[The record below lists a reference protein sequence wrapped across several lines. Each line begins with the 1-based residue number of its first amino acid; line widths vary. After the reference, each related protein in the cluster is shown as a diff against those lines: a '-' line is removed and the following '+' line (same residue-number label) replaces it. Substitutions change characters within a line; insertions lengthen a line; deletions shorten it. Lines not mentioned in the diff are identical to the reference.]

1 MAIKL
6 LTDSTHLNRRLALVR
21 IGCDVP
27 MVGKKVVD
35 DSRLREILPTVRFLE
50 RKHARIILAGHLG
63 RPQGKAVSALSL
75 KPIGYALGKLLRHK
89 VKVMPLDNP
98 HAIRQ
103 VAKTNIVL
111 LENLRFNP
119 GEDKNDKIFAKTL
132 ANLADLYVNEAFS
145 VCHRASASLV
155 GVTKYLPSYA
165 GFNLA
170 AEVAALQKIKQH
182 GQRPVVA
189 IIGGAKT
196 ADKLPVIAKLLP
208 RVKVILTGGGVA
220 NTFLA
225 AKGYKLGS
233 SLVDKSVVPA
243 AKRLLRLSKG
253 RIILPIDVI
262 VQKSGNRKKTHDWC
276 MVDKITGQDKI
287 VDLGTA
293 TTQLYAALVKEAK
306 TIFWSGPLGLIEE
319 PVSAHASLA
328 LGRLVSARSHRHSF
342 VLIGGGDTTAFFHKH
357 ELTVS
362 QVSTA
367 GGALLDFLSGNSL
380 PGLKALGYRG

>member
-1 MAIKL
+1 MAL
-6 LTDSTHLNRRLALVR
+6 RTLDSVKHLARRTVLVR

-27 MVGKKVVD
+27 MQVRKIVD
-35 DSRLREILPTVRFLE
+35 DARLREILPTVRYLE
-50 RKHARIILAGHLG
+50 RKRARIILAGHLG
-63 RPQGKAVSALSL
+63 RPSGKVVPTLSL
-75 KPIGYALGKLLRHK
+75 KPIGYTLGKLLRHK

-103 VAKTNIVL
+103 AAKTNIVL

-119 GEDKNDKIFAKTL
+119 GEDKNDRVFVKIL

-145 VCHRASASLV
+145 VCHRTSASIV
-155 GVTKYLPSYA
+155 GVPKYLPSYA

-170 AEVAALQKIKQH
+170 AEVAALQKIKQR

-189 IIGGAKT
+189 IIGGAKV

-208 RVKVILTGGGVA
+208 RVKAVLTGGGVA

-225 AKGYKLGS
+225 AKGYKIGS
-233 SLVDKSVVPA
+233 SLVDKSVIPA
-243 AKRLLRLSKG
+243 AKRLLRSSKG

-262 VQKSGNRKKTHDWC
+262 VQKTGNRKKTHDWC
-276 MVDKITGQDKI
+276 LVNKVVGKDKI

-293 TTQLYAALVKEAK
+293 TTQLYASLVKEAK

-342 VLIGGGDTTAFFHKH
+342 VLIGGGDTAAFFHKH

-367 GGALLDFLSGNSL
+367 GGALLDFLSGNNL
-380 PGLKALGYRG
+380 PGLKALGYR